1 MGGSKTIMAKQESL
15 RRVPGRTKLTAE
27 TPLTVLEQ
35 KFMSVVP
42 NELRDINETLQEI
55 AGYLK
60 VLAENSQNK

>member
-1 MGGSKTIMAKQESL
+1 MTMTALES
-15 RRVPGRTKLTAE
+15 
-27 TPLTVLEQ
+27 

-42 NELRDINETLQEI
+42 NELRDINETLHEI

>member
-1 MGGSKTIMAKQESL
+1 M
-15 RRVPGRTKLTAE
+15 
-27 TPLTVLEQ
+27 TVLEQ
-35 KFMSVVP
+35 KFMNVVP

>member
-1 MGGSKTIMAKQESL
+1 M
-15 RRVPGRTKLTAE
+15 
-27 TPLTVLEQ
+27 TVLEQ

-60 VLAENSQNK
+60 ALAENSQNK

>member
-1 MGGSKTIMAKQESL
+1 MTM
-15 RRVPGRTKLTAE
+15 TA
-27 TPLTVLEQ
+27 LEQ

>member
-1 MGGSKTIMAKQESL
+1 M
-15 RRVPGRTKLTAE
+15 
-27 TPLTVLEQ
+27 TVLEQ

-42 NELRDINETLQEI
+42 NELRDINDTLKEI